1 MKAVIFFPKLKDH
14 EKRNKI
20 LESRG
25 IFKLEGKL
33 RTGFIPSPLVFLVF
47 VFVPAFFCLSPI
59 TYAIGDYTATS
70 QSKISVGGAD
80 RFILTA
86 PANLGGQ
93 IYLEVWDEE
102 DCQVKS
108 KIWAKANT
116 SEKAKQFTD
125 MVDLELERNEDL
137 VTLKMT
143 TPHPAPWEGSNYGI
157 EVSLYIFLPHNFS
170 VETKTQGFDLDL
182 SGPFTKVDVL
192 NKYGDIQV
200 SDVSEETNI
209 AGAYDQVEVKN
220 IQGEMNIETSYNSI
234 LAQDVDTKDNQ
245 ANLKTSY
252 GKINVERFEG
262 QLEANTVYS
271 NIYASDITLR
281 GGRNEIKTVYSKIE
295 LDLTEIED
303 ATLFINNT
311 YGNIDVVAS
320 PDLSARLLLT
330 VGRGGKI
337 HANGIIIQP
346 TELNKTT
353 LEGICGDGDS
363 EIEISIEGIGQID
376 LEGR

>member
-1 MKAVIFFPKLKDH
+1 M
-14 EKRNKI
+14 
-20 LESRG
+20 
-25 IFKLEGKL
+25 
-33 RTGFIPSPLVFLVF
+33 RTELSLSHLAFLVF
-47 VFVPAFFCLSPI
+47 VFIPVFFCLPPT

-70 QSKISVGGAD
+70 QSRISVGGAD

-93 IYLEVWDEE
+93 IYLEVWNEE
-102 DCQVKS
+102 DCQVKF

-116 SEKAKQFTD
+116 PEKAKQFTD
-125 MVDLELERNEDL
+125 MVNLDLERNEDL

-157 EVSLYIFLPHNFS
+157 EASLYIFLPHNFS
-170 VETKTQGFDLDL
+170 VETKTQGFDLDF
-182 SGPFTKVDVL
+182 SGPFTKVDIL
-192 NKYGDIQV
+192 NQYGDIQV

-209 AGAYDQVEVKN
+209 TGSYDQVEVKN
-220 IQGEMNIETSYNSI
+220 IQGELNIETSYNSI
-234 LAQDVDTKDNQ
+234 LAQDIDTKDNQ
-245 ANLKTSY
+245 ASLKTSY

-281 GGRNEIKTVYSKIE
+281 GGRNEIKTVYSKID
-295 LDLTEIED
+295 LDLTDIED
-303 ATLFINNT
+303 ATLFVNNT

-320 PDLSARLLLT
+320 PDLSARLMLT

-337 HANGIIIQP
+337 RTSGIIIQP

-353 LEGICGDGDS
+353 LEGTCGDGDS
-363 EIEISIEGIGQID
+363 EIEISIEGIGQIV

>member
-1 MKAVIFFPKLKDH
+1 MKDLGCIETPKP
-14 EKRNKI
+14 
-20 LESRG
+20 
-25 IFKLEGKL
+25 EGKL
-33 RTGFIPSPLVFLVF
+33 RTESIYSHLVFLVF
-47 VFVPAFFCLSPI
+47 VFFQMFFCFTAI
-59 TYAIGDYTATS
+59 TFAVEDYTLTS
-70 QSKISVGGAD
+70 QSKISVRGAD

-108 KIWAKANT
+108 KVWAKANT
-116 SEKAKQFTD
+116 QEKAQQFTG
-125 MVDLELERNEDL
+125 MVDLALERNDDL
-137 VTLKMT
+137 VTLKLT
-143 TPHPAPWEGSNYGI
+143 TPHPAPWEGSNFGI
-157 EVSLYIFLPHNFS
+157 EASLYIFLPRNFE

-182 SGPFTKVDVL
+182 SGPFTKVSIQ
-192 NKYGDIQV
+192 NQYGDIQV
-200 SDVSEETNI
+200 SDVSKETNI
-209 AGAYDQVEVKN
+209 TGSYDQVEIKN
-220 IQGEMNIETSYNSI
+220 IQGELNIETSYNSI
-234 LAQDVDTKDNQ
+234 LAQDIDTKDNQ
-245 ANLKTSY
+245 AYLKTSY

-262 QLEANTVYS
+262 QLEANTVYG

-303 ATLFINNT
+303 ATLFVNNT

-337 HANGIIIQP
+337 HTSGIIIQP

-363 EIEISIEGIGQID
+363 EIEISIEGIGQIV